1 MIVPLNKFIE
11 EKSKFSLPRTSFSPV
26 SPSNV
31 IIFYIQSFFESSR
44 YHQRIVPPFPRRPGA
59 PKHQTNC
66 RHLAG
71 SGTSLLIIGQGKC
84 KQLLLTR
91 GVLHQEHA
99 KPQLRKLNRKYSE
112 VDWLFLKAETDQTR
126 HRQMQ
131 AQHTTIGFGRNAA
144 EPLGNRCA
152 TPISQDMAIGN

>member
-59 PKHQTNC
+59 PKHQTNY
-66 RHLAG
+66 
-71 SGTSLLIIGQGKC
+71 SSTTF
-84 KQLLLTR
+84 LTLFR
-91 GVLHQEHA
+91 LVISTLHHCSSNLVMA
-99 KPQLRKLNRKYSE
+99 R
-112 VDWLFLKAETDQTR
+112 TR
-126 HRQMQ
+126 
-131 AQHTTIGFGRNAA
+131 
-144 EPLGNRCA
+144 A
-152 TPISQDMAIGN
+152 TPAAKRGLGGPKVIESGSKGVAKVSDAVTCYSAVELCD